1 MYTKTDIL
9 QYVTPL
15 YALNQELMEYF
26 QFQLMMEDAYGEL
39 DAYVKKRGFS
49 KAMLELFRVGYCPD
63 GQIMYDFALSRG
75 WTEESL
81 QEIGFWF
88 LLENKDVIVKFE
100 NRLMFPF
107 SEVDGTV
114 HGFSGRVLHDE
125 KVQDKY
131 INTNNCAVYNKS
143 ILVYGLREALLC
155 NQTIDQWIL
164 VEGNADVLSMF
175 QEGYTKTVAGAGTAL
190 TEKHLLRLS
199 QYTNNFVVMFDND
212 DAGKKATIRTIQ
224 LMKNLHLNWRIA
236 ILQDV
241 KDADQAVREG
251 KPHLIEQALTIG

>member
-1 MYTKTDIL
+1 MYTKADIL
-9 QYVTPL
+9 HYVTPL
-15 YALNQELMEYF
+15 YALNRELMEYF
-26 QFQLMMEDAYGEL
+26 QLQLIMEDAYGEL

-49 KAMLELFRVGYCPD
+49 KEMLELFRVGYCPD

-75 WTEESL
+75 WTDESL

-88 LLENKDVIVKFE
+88 ILDSKDVIVKFE

-114 HGFSGRVLHDE
+114 HGFSGRVTHDE
-125 KVQDKY
+125 KVSDKY

-143 ILVYGLREALLC
+143 MLVYGLREAILC
-155 NQTIDQWIL
+155 NPTISRWIL

-175 QEGYTKTVAGAGTAL
+175 QAGYTTTVAGAGTAL
-190 TEKHLLRLS
+190 TDKHLLRLS
-199 QYTNNFVVMFDND
+199 QYCNNFVLMFDND
-212 DAGKKATIRTIQ
+212 DAGKKATARTIQ
-224 LMKNLHLNWRIA
+224 MMKDLHLSWKIA

-251 KPHLIEQALTIG
+251 KTHLIEQALTTG